1 MEKITIA
8 VVIPVLD
15 DWKSLALLLPI
26 LDENFTDETWSVE
39 IIVVDDGSSVAFEE
53 ARMILPKF
61 SNLNGISILEL
72 KRNLGHQR
80 AIALGLTYVSVE
92 LDCGAAIVMDGD
104 GEDQPADAVRLLE
117 KCRAENYSKMIF
129 AKRSKRSEGFAF
141 RFFYSLYKFFY
152 QILTG
157 RAIRFGNFS
166 VVPRRILRRLI
177 VVSEV
182 WNHYAVGAMKA
193 RVPYLEIDTTRG
205 TRLSGASKMNFVSL
219 VTHGLSAISVYGDV
233 AGVRLLLGTC
243 GLIFLS
249 ITGISLVVVVRFL
262 TDLAIPG
269 WATYVVALL
278 LIILMQ
284 AVTLSLFFIFLVLN
298 NRDNASFLPERD
310 YRYFISEVY
319 EVYAKK

>member
-1 MEKITIA
+1 MEKNTIA
-8 VVIPVLD
+8 IVIPVLD
-15 DWKSLALLLPI
+15 DWKSLALLLPL
-26 LDENFTDETWSVE
+26 LDENLNDRSLSVE
-39 IIVVDDGSSVAFEE
+39 IIVVDDGSSVSFHEAKMVLSEFE
-53 ARMILPKF
+53 
-61 SNLNGISILEL
+61 NLNKVSILEL

-80 AIALGLTYVSVE
+80 AIALGLTF
-92 LDCGAAIVMDGD
+92 AAAERQCDAAVVMDGD
-104 GEDQPADAVRLLE
+104 GEDKPEDVVRLIE
-117 KCRAENYSKMIF
+117 KCREENFSKLIF

-141 RFFYSLYKFFY
+141 RLFYSLYKFFY
-152 QILTG
+152 KMLTG
-157 RAIRFGNFS
+157 RTIRFGNFS
-166 VVPRRILRRLI
+166 VVPRSILRRLI

-182 WNHYAVGAMKA
+182 WNHYAVGALKA
-193 RVPYLEIDTTRG
+193 KVAYLEMDTNRG
-205 TRLSGASKMNFVSL
+205 RRLSGNSKMNFVSL
-219 VTHGLSAISVYGDV
+219 VTHGLSAISVYGDIV
-233 AGVRLLLGTC
+233 GVRLLLGTC

-249 ITGISLVVVVRFL
+249 VIGISMVVVVRIV

-310 YRYFISEVY
+310 YKYFISEVY